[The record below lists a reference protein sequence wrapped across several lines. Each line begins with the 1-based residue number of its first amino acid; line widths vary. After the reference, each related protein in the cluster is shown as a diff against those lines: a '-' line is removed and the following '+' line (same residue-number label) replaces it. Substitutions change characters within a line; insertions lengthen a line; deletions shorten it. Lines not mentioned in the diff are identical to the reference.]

1 MLLLHMMLTYIYIY
15 QKLNYIVSY
24 YHVIQ
29 GWHYPLPYHEYKS
42 RIKQL
47 ANTDLHLN
55 LWTIA

>member
-1 MLLLHMMLTYIYIY
+1 MMLTYIYIYIY

-29 GWHYPLPYHEYKS
+29 GWHYALPYHEYKS